1 MNNKNKYQ
9 TKYTFTGSKVENK
22 YANIYEDLNQKE
34 ELYSTNSLKKI
45 HPDENVEEKKP
56 VLREISVDEAKEN
69 SQKRRKLLKHEKELA
84 MRRSSPIVASKK
96 YPSIDLDGNIKSLQ
110 DEKFDEIN
118 IDENFDIEE
127 FLKNNKDAA
136 KEEMFSD
143 PDYIHKKAKERAKM
157 DKTGV
162 EIYKEYSDFDT
173 SVNYAEESKI
183 KGGSN
188 DALKNDMFDGVE
200 NTIDLSNEVE
210 EIIDPTQY
218 SLRHKTVKGEDD
230 IRDKEE
236 EIEEL
241 LKRIKG
247 NEKKDR
253 TDRARSQKT
262 QKAVR
267 NSVKKAQTNTN
278 SKDESLSENRAFK
291 NRADVYKR
299 NNKSRESRISFK
311 KLFAT
316 LVVIIVVIFIGATAY
331 NYYNSNV
338 AKNDNKSTVQTQ
350 SKNDTKSNSK
360 TVDVK
365 AKKEENIRKLEA
377 LKSKLNSTEVDRLDY
392 IIKNIDSYPEAMI
405 SLLIRN
411 SETVDYVYS
420 YKDRDSYN
428 SRDLS
433 NVTSSYQ
440 VDGDVPL
447 FLQWDRRWG
456 YRMYGNE
463 ELGLSGCGPTSLA
476 MVIKHFNPKDNVNPY
491 SVAEYSSKNGY
502 VSNKN
507 STSWSLFEK
516 GITSFGLRSFDVV
529 PVEAKMKKALDDGN
543 LLIVSVKQGIFTEV
557 GHIFVIRGYDSEG
570 NFLINDPNS
579 IQNSNKAWS
588 FDELKS
594 EIRKIW
600 AIGEIESNNTSSSNS
615 SNTESNTQSASD
627 TSDDPSIIQ
636 DIE

>member
-45 HPDENVEEKKP
+45 HPDEDVEEKKP

-118 IDENFDIEE
+118 IDENFDIEA

-136 KEEMFSD
+136 REEMFSD

-188 DALKNDMFDGVE
+188 DALKNDTFDGVE

-210 EIIDPTQY
+210 EIIDPTQD

-278 SKDESLSENRAFK
+278 IKDESLSENRAFK

-360 TVDVK
+360 TVDAK

-491 SVAEYSSKNGY
+491 SVAEYSLKNGY

-615 SNTESNTQSASD
+615 SNTESNTQSSSE

>member
-183 KGGSN
+183 KGVSN
-188 DALKNDMFDGVE
+188 EALKNDMFDGVE

-615 SNTESNTQSASD
+615 SNTESNTQSSSE